1 MNNCFLKIYIYQYG
15 TVLKFLN
22 QKIENRKWIYY
33 LRTKYVYMS
42 ILWVILGFILLVVGG
57 EFLVRSSVALS
68 FKFNISK
75 MVIGMTVVSF
85 ATSAPELLVS
95 LQAAMSGSPAIAINN
110 VVGSNIANI
119 GLVLGITAMVGSI
132 AVDTSFYKINW
143 PVMMFFSI
151 ILYYFLKNDNIL
163 TALEG
168 GLLFAGLVLF
178 LVYLVKSAKKD
189 TQVEDVDDTLAT
201 VSNFKIGLWLLIG
214 AASLY
219 FGSKLLVEGATEIAK
234 SVGVSEAV
242 IAVSLIAIG
251 TSVPELAASIIAAA
265 KQEKAISL
273 GNLIG
278 SNIFNIA
285 SVLGLTAIV
294 KPIPVTEPQILTSDI
309 FWMLGFSAILI
320 PLIFLPKR
328 MQISRMKGFALVI
341 GYGIFMFLVFTQGKF

>member
-1 MNNCFLKIYIYQYG
+1 
-15 TVLKFLN
+15 
-22 QKIENRKWIYY
+22 
-33 LRTKYVYMS
+33 MS

-95 LQAAMSGSPAIAINN
+95 LQAALSGSPAIAINN

-119 GLVLGITAMVGSI
+119 GLVLGITAMVGAI
-132 AVDTSFYKINW
+132 AVDKSFYKLNW
-143 PVMMFFSI
+143 PVMMVFSI
-151 ILYYFLKNDNIL
+151 LLYYFLKNDNVL
-163 TALEG
+163 TATEG
-168 GLLFAGLVLF
+168 GILFAGLITF
-178 LVYLVKSAKKD
+178 LVYLIRSAKKD
-189 TQVEDVDDTLAT
+189 TVSEEVDDALAT

-219 FGSKLLVEGATEIAK
+219 FGSEWLVEGSKEIAR

-242 IAVSLIAIG
+242 IGVSLIAIG
-251 TSVPELAASIIAAA
+251 TSVPELAASVIAAA

-285 SVLGLTAIV
+285 SVLGLTALV
-294 KPIPVTEPQILTSDI
+294 KPIPVTEPQILSSDI

-328 MQISRMKGFALVI
+328 LQISRAKGFFLVVC
-341 GYGIFMFLVFTQGKF
+341 YGVFMFLVFTQGKL